1 MTKSR
6 FKMVHLNARAR
17 PYYTMTVCVPVGAT
31 DDEIQE
37 EIECIEA
44 NSKPSDW
51 KVSHPVDDEWNEY
64 CSIEV
69 EMFGI
74 EEIPTDSRAADTG
87 FIEHLHQPRFKK
99 GSADV

>member
-1 MTKSR
+1 MTKPR
-6 FKMVHLNARAR
+6 FKMLHLSARAN
-17 PYYTMTVCVPVGAT
+17 PFYTMTVCVPIGAT

-64 CSIEV
+64 CSVEV

-74 EEIPTDSRAADTG
+74 EEIPNDSKAADTG
-87 FIEHLHQPRFKK
+87 FIEDLHKPRLKERTTN
-99 GSADV
+99 V